1 MAKKNNSLMGG
12 AGIALM
18 AVLVYLFTNKLF
30 LIGLGVVLV
39 IVIMFLILNNKKTKT
54 KSLFPV
60 NKISDS
66 AKEYAHKI
74 VDFEKGYE
82 REATDEQDG
91 TMILPAREAIKL
103 FEKILS
109 NQDAYKP
116 YEDLVNISYS
126 KAMENKEDFSQSGE
140 DELGS
145 QITFS
150 TWGIFETLNKLINEH
165 EEKSKSFYAI
175 TNYAERLIYA
185 NEELFKPFFYAIQ
198 GFCFWFIY
206 EKSFL
211 YFSRLHTIKRVLS
224 KHNGIKQT
232 DFYKLVGGT
241 KEDLSFTLYYAELA
255 KEIIREKS
263 GRSYLLYLPDTVTKS
278 E

>member
-1 MAKKNNSLMGG
+1 MAKKNNSVMGG

-18 AVLVYLFTNKLF
+18 AVLVYLFTSKKF

-39 IVIMFLILNNKKTKT
+39 IAIVFLILKNKKKNP
-54 KSLFPV
+54 KPLFPV
-60 NKISDS
+60 NQILDS
-66 AKEYAHKI
+66 AKEYAQKI
-74 VDFEKGYE
+74 VSFDKEYE

-91 TMILPAREAIKL
+91 TMILPAIEAVEL
-103 FEKILS
+103 FGKVFS

-116 YEDLVNISYS
+116 YEDLVNISYN
-126 KAMENKEDFSQSGE
+126 KAMENKEDFSQGGT
-140 DELGS
+140 DELGN

-150 TWGIFETLNKLINEH
+150 IWGIFETLNKLINEH
-165 EEKSKSFYAI
+165 EENSKSFFTI
-175 TNYAERLIYA
+175 TNCAERLVYA
-185 NEELFKPFFYAIQ
+185 NEELFKPFFYALQ

-224 KHNGIKQT
+224 KHSGIKQT

-241 KEDLSFTLYYAELA
+241 KEDISFTLYYAELA

-263 GRSYLLYLPDTVTKS
+263 GRSYLLYLPDTKIKI